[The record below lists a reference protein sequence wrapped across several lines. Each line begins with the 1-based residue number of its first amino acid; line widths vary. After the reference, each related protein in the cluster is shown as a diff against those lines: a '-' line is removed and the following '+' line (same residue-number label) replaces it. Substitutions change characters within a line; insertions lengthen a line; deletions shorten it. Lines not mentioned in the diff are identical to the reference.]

1 MDIEEKLE
9 KMEDGKKLGEEE
21 LTIEEIFESKDIPP
35 LNSQITARSILV
47 SIVLGFLLTFTVMKL
62 HFTTGMIPCLDVAA
76 GLLGFFFIKLWT
88 SVCSK
93 FGVYTRPFTRQEN
106 SVIQTCVVAT
116 SGIAFCSGYASFI
129 LGMTKVVAD
138 QGPAMANTA
147 NNVVTL
153 NLGWMI
159 CFLAVVSFAGLFSI
173 LPLRKIMILDY
184 KLPYPCRTVGAY
196 FINRF
201 HTPKGAKLA
210 EKQARTLFKWSCGT
224 FVWGFLRWFFTAA
237 VSTQN
242 FYIDL
247 SSTYVFVGIVYPYSA
262 SLSMLLGF
270 VVSRGIMWPLIEQQE
285 GKWYSADLNASS
297 LSGLQGYKV
306 FIALSMILGHGL
318 FKFVVV
324 QSKTVYDIIKL
335 RKKIFDEDVM
345 IRVGGDPYSI
355 NFTTHQAMNYDD
367 QRRAEYFLK
376 DDIPLWV
383 AVAFYVGIAPFLT
396 FCDSYGCG
404 LSHCWSLAS
413 TYGKIAIFIF
423 GSWVGLSNGGI
434 VSGLAACSVVRS
446 ILWTSSNLMQ
456 NFKTGYLTLASPRSM
471 LFSTVIGTLSGVIMS
486 PLVFWI
492 FFHEPNPN
500 LGLPDSLYPA
510 PYGALYRG
518 IALIA
523 MEGVSAL
530 PKNCLMLSIGFFSF
544 AVLLNIVEEVMKHL
558 NIKAH
563 EYVPSA
569 IGMAIQFYLGGGY
582 SMIFMCVG
590 ILYKFWREWNNKAED
605 GDSVLVEVSGMICGD
620 FLWGISRFFQS
631 H

>member
-21 LTIEEIFESKDIPP
+21 LTIEEIFESKGIPP

-47 SIVLGFLLTFTVMKL
+47 SIVLGFLFTFTVMKL

-184 KLPYPCRTVGAY
+184 KLPYPCGTVGAY

-210 EKQARTLFKWSCGT
+210 EKQARTLFKWSC
-224 FVWGFLRWFFTAA
+224 AA

-383 AVAFYVGIAPFLT
+383 AVAFYVGLAMVAVKVVPLIFPSLKFYHIMVIYSIAPFLT

-423 GSWVGLSNGGI
+423 GSWVGLSNGE
-434 VSGLAACSVVRS
+434 LS

-500 LGLPDSLYPA
+500 LGRPDSLYPA

-605 GDSVLVEVSGMICGD
+605 GDSVLVEVSGD
-620 FLWGISRFFQS
+620 DLW
-631 H
+631 